1 MAPVNPQHLSHI
13 VNIAD
18 LSARDLSPGAITW
31 ILFAII
37 VGVMA
42 LACAAAAMSGRG

>member
-1 MAPVNPQHLSHI
+1 MAPVNPQYLSHI
-13 VNIAD
+13 SDIAH
-18 LSARDLSPGAITW
+18 LSARDLSPGAITG
-31 ILFAII
+31 IVFAII